1 MATRPTA
8 PTTQPRPAHTAQG
21 VRVSDYAV
29 DGAAVL
35 ARAWPG
41 GCGCAISGKAAVFTT
56 PPTASSDRT
65 NGTTILI

>member
-35 ARAWPG
+35 ARQLQAG
-41 GCGCAISGKAAVFTT
+41 GPLCATDWLSQGQ
-56 PPTASSDRT
+56 R
-65 NGTTILI
+65 